1 VVTKQRF
8 INQIIILITM
18 VTAEKLYE
26 ENVKNMKRGA
36 SARATLDCIDGDK
49 PFQREEY
56 LRRPNYARA
65 ILGTY
70 SEKPSIQERIQTIGR
85 NHLSIGRGLYA
96 LVDKTIELTGKIL
109 SPIYKE
115 AVRPLA
121 SELWGTFKEVVRE
134 VWNSGKIAVSTAYKT
149 RQENKKLKSLSQLQ
163 REQVIGQKT
172 PEELNSSGEGKCSSL
187 DSVISIYSDPK
198 IFEEDE
204 NIAKQTKAPV
214 TESLLRISSDLR
226 SNGETGQSY
235 YPRRKV
241 REGLLNYLKR
251 RALEE
256 IGKRVY

>member
-1 VVTKQRF
+1 
-8 INQIIILITM
+8 M

-149 RQENKKLKSLSQLQ
+149 RQENKKLMRNKFPDEKKRKKVSFT
-163 REQVIGQKT
+163 I
-172 PEELNSSGEGKCSSL
+172 
-187 DSVISIYSDPK
+187 DPK
-198 IFEEDE
+198 LYEIWVKYCVDNGIDFD
-204 NIAKQTKAPV
+204 NSLV
-214 TESLLRISSDLR
+214 LYGYES
-226 SNGETGQSY
+226 N
-235 YPRRKV
+235 
-241 REGLLNYLKR
+241 
-251 RALEE
+251 
-256 IGKRVY
+256 